1 MKKIITP
8 LLALFLLLPFISLE
22 AKTPKPVK
30 LPWLTVTQT
39 IEISAAPETVWGKIK
54 DFNGLNTWHP
64 AVAKC
69 EILSGTNNQK
79 NAVRLL
85 TLQDG
90 GTIKEKLLRYNN
102 KGMSMKYNII
112 EGVLPVS
119 NYVSTIRVKPGPKGG
134 SLVEWYGKFHRKS
147 PLASPPAGEDDA
159 TATKTINSVY
169 KAGLDNLKKLV
180 EGD

>member
-8 LLALFLLLPFISLE
+8 LLVLFLALPLASLQ

-39 IEISAAPETVWGKIK
+39 IEISAAPETVWGRIK

-64 AVAKC
+64 AVAKS
-69 EILSGTNNQK
+69 EILSGTDNQK

-90 GTIKEKLLRYNN
+90 GTIKEKLVRYNN
-102 KGMSMKYNII
+102 KGMSIKYTIL
-112 EGVLPVS
+112 EGVLPVTH
-119 NYVSTIRVKPGPKGG
+119 YVSTIRVKPAKSGG
-134 SLVEWYGKFHRKS
+134 SVVEWYGKFKRKS
-147 PLASPPAGEDDA
+147 PLANPPAGEDDA
-159 TATKTINSVY
+159 TATNTITSVY
-169 KAGLDNLKKLV
+169 KAGLENLKKLV